1 MNSDIFFRQNF
12 LRNLIIESQTS
23 TWKRVCVGGE
33 TKLLY
38 ISVQFF
44 TSDVDR
50 SDSISINI
58 KVQIF
63 VSEKTKQ
70 KWSSKS
76 SEDFYFELYL
86 SYV

>member
-1 MNSDIFFRQNF
+1 M
-12 LRNLIIESQTS
+12 
-23 TWKRVCVGGE
+23 GGE

-70 KWSSKS
+70 K
-76 SEDFYFELYL
+76 
-86 SYV
+86 